1 MNDVTKRFINTYK
14 SMGLT
19 GYKIGKQSKVITKQK
34 ISNIESGITE
44 ASLDIISDFCNTYH
58 NVNVEYIIRGKG
70 SPLKTTE
77 SSPTYQIETKNIN
90 IDLQE
95 EQIDSKRT
103 IEVLI
108 KVIETYQIRTDEQ
121 LNIIEMLKNENADLK
136 EQLQKQKAS

>member
-1 MNDVTKRFINTYK
+1 
-14 SMGLT
+14 MGLT